1 MIARFPIS
9 VLLRLEKTDDKVI
22 LIFHMMK
29 ISIKSNSIMNHARV
43 SFFMV
48 MLMLPLLG
56 HAQQVAYDYDASGN
70 RISRSAVVNS
80 RRAMTSDGIQLFSAA
95 PNPVSDILQ
104 IKYEDEAAFSGS
116 YEYSLQGIYGDTALS
131 GVSSSPRCNIDVSG
145 ISQGVYILHI
155 IYKEEEQSIK
165 IIKK

>member
-1 MIARFPIS
+1 
-9 VLLRLEKTDDKVI
+9 
-22 LIFHMMK
+22 MMK

-70 RISRSAVVNS
+70 RTGRSLMTAS
-80 RRAMTSDGIQLFSAA
+80 RRAATENGVLSFSAA
-95 PNPVSDILQ
+95 PNPVSDFLQ
-104 IKYEDEAAFSGS
+104 ISYEEDTSFSGEFK
-116 YEYSLQGIYGDTALS
+116 YTLQGVFGDTAIT
-131 GVSSSPRCNIDVSG
+131 GVSNTPSCKVDVSG
-145 ISQGVYILHI
+145 LSQGVYILHI
-155 IYKEEEQSIK
+155 IYKEKEQSIK

>member
-1 MIARFPIS
+1 MNNTRRILFLIS
-9 VLLRLEKTDDKVI
+9 
-22 LIFHMMK
+22 
-29 ISIKSNSIMNHARV
+29 A
-43 SFFMV
+43 
-48 MLMLPLLG
+48 MLPLLG

-116 YEYSLQGIYGDTALS
+116 YEYSLQGI
-131 GVSSSPRCNIDVSG
+131 
-145 ISQGVYILHI
+145 
-155 IYKEEEQSIK
+155 
-165 IIKK
+165 